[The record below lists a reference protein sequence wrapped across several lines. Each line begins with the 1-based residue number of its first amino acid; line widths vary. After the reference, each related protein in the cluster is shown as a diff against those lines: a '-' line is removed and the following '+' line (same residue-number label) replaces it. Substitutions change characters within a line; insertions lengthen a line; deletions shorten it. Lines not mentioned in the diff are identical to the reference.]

1 MKPTHIHNYV
11 FLPCIA
17 GEHRYCRAEYKTQ
30 YNTALGEVEAG
41 HCICPC
47 HLERGTSRKGTSEP
61 RQQKPQAQTANA
73 RKVRG

>member
-1 MKPTHIHNYV
+1 MNITHIHNYV

-30 YNTALGEVEAG
+30 YNQALGEIEAG

-47 HLERGTSRKGTSEP
+47 HVGKPRKEPSEP